1 MQSIFHHRATR
12 ANLTNCLQSHKNK
25 QFAQTYKEWNRIGV
39 TYSRSFSPFWVTRH
53 CEYVNSE
60 ASEGIRR
67 DQRYIPESTIRDI
80 SLALSWAS
88 PFKSQECPRSSGT
101 EVFHA

>member
-39 TYSRSFSPFWVTRH
+39 TYSRSFSFFWVTRH
-53 CEYVNSE
+53 CEYVNSGGFRMD
-60 ASEGIRR
+60 SEGSAVYSRI
-67 DQRYIPESTIRDI
+67 DQKGHQSRLKLGFTVQKPGVSAEFR
-80 SLALSWAS
+80 
-88 PFKSQECPRSSGT
+88 
-101 EVFHA
+101 H